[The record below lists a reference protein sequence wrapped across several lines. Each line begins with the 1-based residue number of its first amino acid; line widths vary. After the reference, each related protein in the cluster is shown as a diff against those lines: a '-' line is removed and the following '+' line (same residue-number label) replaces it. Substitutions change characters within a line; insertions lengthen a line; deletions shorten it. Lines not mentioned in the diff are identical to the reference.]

1 MIICKIVNQGLGQVE
16 ELGGKLSK
24 SLAEWQE
31 QELSSFLQDLLAI
44 LGDLKSNV
52 GDITDIQRDLIQ
64 TSNRLKEGAGLI
76 EERLIY
82 VPRSNSIYEQLEE
95 LKDVF
100 LQLSVALDQNYDLV
114 AARLDDMDPVLIS
127 IDSWQDKIGSLLKV
141 EEALNSGAEWEEIDL
156 LIGEIDEVINA
167 FDTEHLQAS
176 LRSIQEILLEL
187 QTGQLPLVLEQL
199 SYIQNSLPDMKEE
212 EIVETI
218 NLIDSYI
225 AGEVIP
231 G

>member
-1 MIICKIVNQGLGQVE
+1 
-16 ELGGKLSK
+16 
-24 SLAEWQE
+24 AEWQE
-31 QELSSFLQDLLAI
+31 QELSSVLQDLLAI

-52 GDITDIQRDLIQ
+52 GAITDIQRALIQ

-76 EERLIY
+76 VERMIY
-82 VPRSNSIYEQLEE
+82 GPRSNSIYEQLEE

-100 LQLSVALDQNYDLV
+100 LQLSVALHQNYDLV

-156 LIGEIDEVINA
+156 LIGQIDEVINA

-187 QTGQLPLVLEQL
+187 QTDQLPLVLEQL
-199 SYIQNSLPDMKEE
+199 SYI
-212 EIVETI
+212 
-218 NLIDSYI
+218 
-225 AGEVIP
+225 
-231 G
+231 

>member
-1 MIICKIVNQGLGQVE
+1 MLDDNLQNINQGLGQVE

-31 QELSSFLQDLLAI
+31 Q
-44 LGDLKSNV
+44 GTLKFPPGFTGYTGRFKGYV

-82 VPRSNSIYEQLEE
+82 VPQSNSIYEQLEE

-127 IDSWQDKIGSLLKV
+127 IDSWQDK
-141 EEALNSGAEWEEIDL
+141 N
-156 LIGEIDEVINA
+156 
-167 FDTEHLQAS
+167 
-176 LRSIQEILLEL
+176 R
-187 QTGQLPLVLEQL
+187 LPIE
-199 SYIQNSLPDMKEE
+199 
-212 EIVETI
+212 
-218 NLIDSYI
+218 
-225 AGEVIP
+225 G
-231 G
+231 